1 MALSDDIQLFN
12 EDFQRLLKSKQVW
25 ATQTKPATPQPPA
38 IITKK
43 WLADRMECTTPSGEI
58 NIQRFYNYVLTPD
71 VLAHLGLTVSQVRN
85 KGFKCFDRVQSVRL
99 VQILHL

>member
-1 MALSDDIQLFN
+1 MNLSTDIQLFN
-12 EDFQRLLKSKQVW
+12 EDFAALLNARQKK
-25 ATQTKPATPQPPA
+25 AAQTKNPQMEVPA

-43 WLADRMECTTPSGEI
+43 WLADRMKCTTPSGEVNI
-58 NIQRFYNYVLTPD
+58 NRLYNYVLTPD
-71 VLAHLGLTVSQVRN
+71 VLAHLGLTVQQVRC